1 MLSFLIGAL
10 GRVCVCTAPVF
21 VNGSLDSGQTFI
33 TRLHVETHRRHKYTS
48 SGTGEDVRTFVEEGG
63 GKGGWAGWTD
73 GHVHDRT
80 CASCEVTRVLIAA
93 QTSERRPR
101 PIFTQAYEC
110 VRVCVCAR
118 ERACV
123 CMCAR
128 PPGDSRF

>member
-33 TRLHVETHRRHKYTS
+33 TQLHVETHRRHKHTS
-48 SGTGEDVRTFVEEGG
+48 SGTGEDVRTVVGEGG
-63 GKGGWAGWTD
+63 RAGWTD

-80 CASCEVTRVLIAA
+80 CTSCEVTRVLMAA

-101 PIFTQAYEC
+101 PIFIQAYEC
-110 VRVCVCAR
+110 AVFVCVSVRAR
-118 ERACV
+118 VRAY
-123 CMCAR
+123 
-128 PPGDSRF
+128 SRGFPFLSGSK